1 VKRIAFLLAI
11 AAISSF
17 AGDFKIGAD
26 AAGLLSIPS
35 FSGDYKP
42 DDTKLGFGGKIA
54 IAGQYDV
61 NEQFAVRA
69 DVGYLLTTWGFK
81 IKDVDEDENGDLVST
96 TRNVDATSHFVTIGV
111 DAVYKPIAKLQIL
124 AGPSVDIPVA
134 GSYSGDGSG
143 DITNDQTA
151 IYIEA
156 GLGYEIT
163 PAIAINAKYRFPVTS
178 YIDGDGTEIKI
189 HQVQVGVS
197 YNFN

>member
-1 VKRIAFLLAI
+1 MKRIAFLLAI

-61 NEQFAVRA
+61 NEQFAVRG

-81 IKDVDEDENGDLVST
+81 YNATEEDPSSD
-96 TRNVDATSHFVTIGV
+96 VDATSQFVTIGV
-111 DAVYKPIAKLQIL
+111 DAVYKPVAKLQVL

-134 GSYSGDGSG
+134 GSYSGDFSG
-143 DITNDQTA
+143 DIKNDQA
-151 IYIEA
+151 SVLIEA

-163 PAIAINAKYRFPVTS
+163 PAIAVNAKYRFPVTD
-178 YIDGDGTEIKI
+178 YIDGDGTELKI